1 MLIHLKQ
8 RQSTSKMNTPERYT
22 SIKLQSEVQTPVLP
36 DVFSQTQK
44 SHSFS
49 RGKLDTRNSIVDF
62 S

>member
-1 MLIHLKQ
+1 
-8 RQSTSKMNTPERYT
+8 MNTPERYT